1 MLFGHKDRPQFTTLL
16 TAVWAVPTLSLL
28 KNNAAVC
35 CSVPAVRVFME
46 PYLPSPF
53 LEGMLLGQGM
63 NRPVT
68 LADIAEFPCWGC
80 AIFLSSPAGYENTFL
95 NDTVLESC

>member
-1 MLFGHKDRPQFTTLL
+1 MC
-16 TAVWAVPTLSLL
+16 S
-28 KNNAAVC
+28 
-35 CSVPAVRVFME
+35 SVPAVRVFME